1 MTALTQTMMDEDHLS
16 RTSINWPISEPSL
29 SRRRYS
35 DASEQSRSG
44 SLLLKPKT
52 DRKTFLRNLDDSWL
66 WEIGSAALSVCG
78 ISLLVG
84 FLLWINDTRYAS
96 WQYTISP
103 NAVVSVMMTITEG
116 AMLVAVSAC
125 LSQLKWTHYSR
136 PTPLYTMQEIDE
148 ASRGSWGSLQLFYKL
163 LRKTNV
169 GCFLL
174 LGASMRLL
182 SLAID
187 PFTQQIL
194 SFPGRLNPTNHT
206 AWIQATNEYI
216 SPDLILPNP
225 EVQHAP
231 SNFYL
236 GLPMTKAI
244 NNGLM
249 QNSRS
254 LAPYCGSTKCEFP
267 QFISL
272 GICSRCA
279 DVTVKAHRSCELE
292 YSVWPFDIA
301 ESQRKLMTNC
311 TYTNLDGYQLTLELQ
326 NLLTG
331 GEYNAVEHSADS
343 LSFNVTYWGTF
354 IGNST
359 VMNFETIVS
368 LLAVDLPM
376 TLVTYHPDNVTAMMP
391 MPTLT
396 ECSLYYCEKQYSP
409 ISYFPGLQENFQLNV
424 LNVRSLI
431 PMMDE
436 FQLSDDRNYDVVELR
451 SRNGSKHLSENSSY
465 HIDWLTATDLGFA
478 LNQTLNFNYYNSN
491 FPLGYM
497 GLTKFINR
505 SDIGLSLESLSNSLT
520 DTMRQSVKG
529 YMIPGQA
536 YSFETFIKVRWLW
549 IILPLC
555 AVLGTVLL
563 LIGTILAKKRQHM
576 ILLKSSIIPLL
587 AAHIQNSPEHDIAS
601 LQSLSE
607 MNRMATATEV
617 TLDQSK
623 GHLVFIENK
632 GDNYTELELQSLK
645 D

>member
-1 MTALTQTMMDEDHLS
+1 M
-16 RTSINWPISEPSL
+16 
-29 SRRRYS
+29 
-35 DASEQSRSG
+35 
-44 SLLLKPKT
+44 
-52 DRKTFLRNLDDSWL
+52 
-66 WEIGSAALSVCG
+66 
-78 ISLLVG
+78 
-84 FLLWINDTRYAS
+84 
-96 WQYTISP
+96 
-103 NAVVSVMMTITEG
+103 
-116 AMLVAVSAC
+116 
-125 LSQLKWTHYSR
+125 
-136 PTPLYTMQEIDE
+136 
-148 ASRGSWGSLQLFYKL
+148 
-163 LRKTNV
+163 
-169 GCFLL
+169 
-174 LGASMRLL
+174 
-182 SLAID
+182 
-187 PFTQQIL
+187 
-194 SFPGRLNPTNHT
+194 
-206 AWIQATNEYI
+206 
-216 SPDLILPNP
+216 
-225 EVQHAP
+225 
-231 SNFYL
+231 
-236 GLPMTKAI
+236 
-244 NNGLM
+244 
-249 QNSRS
+249 
-254 LAPYCGSTKCEFP
+254 APYCGSTKCEFP

-272 GICSRCA
+272 GICSHCA
-279 DVTVKAHRSCELE
+279 DVTAKAHRSCELE

-301 ESQRKLMTNC
+301 ESQRKLLTNC

-331 GEYNAVEHSADS
+331 GEYNAAEHSADS
-343 LSFNVTYWGTF
+343 LSFNMTYWGTF

-359 VMNFETIVS
+359 EMNFETIVS

-376 TLVTYHPDNVTAMMP
+376 TLVIYHPDNVTAMMP

-409 ISYFPGLQENFQLNV
+409 ISYSPGLQENFQLNV
-424 LNVRSLI
+424 LNMRSLI
-431 PMMDE
+431 PMIDE

-451 SRNGSKHLSENSSY
+451 SPNGSKHLSENSSY

-536 YSFETFIKVRWLW
+536 YSFETFIEVRWLW

-563 LIGTILAKKRQHM
+563 LIGTILANKRQHM

-607 MNRMATATEV
+607 MNRMATATEI

-623 GHLVFIENK
+623 GHLVFIENE